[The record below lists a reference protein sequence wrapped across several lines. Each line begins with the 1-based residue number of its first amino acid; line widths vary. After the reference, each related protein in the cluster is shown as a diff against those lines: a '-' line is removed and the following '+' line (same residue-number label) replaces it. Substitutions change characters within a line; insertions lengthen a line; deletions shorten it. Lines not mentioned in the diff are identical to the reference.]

1 MTNELIAL
9 SIVCLAALIHASF
22 QLSISTLTLMSG
34 HTIGRGRS
42 HTRLVSLLGGFT
54 AGAATMTTLL
64 VCTLAFTFAHLTTS
78 HVVPPVLWAAA
89 CGLLFG
95 VGIAVWMFYYR
106 HGKGTILWLP
116 RPTSEFLAARSKK
129 TKNTGEAFALGLAS
143 VFGELLFIIAPL
155 VTATLVLLPLS
166 SDYQLLGT
174 LLYVG
179 ISMSSLL
186 LVALL
191 VSGGHKLSHI
201 QRWRETNKNFL
212 QFAAGTALFVLGFY
226 LYVNEV
232 LVLPAAT
239 TGGIS

>member
-1 MTNELIAL
+1 MTDIVAL

-34 HTIGRGRS
+34 HALGRGQS

-54 AGAATMTTLL
+54 AGAATMTILL
-64 VCTLAFTFAHLTTS
+64 LCTIGLWLSHTVTTPTIPS
-78 HVVPPVLWAAA
+78 VLWATA

-95 VGIAVWMFYYR
+95 VGMAVWLFYYR
-106 HGKGTILWLP
+106 RARGTMLWLP
-116 RPTSEFLAARSKK
+116 RPTAEFLAERSKR

-143 VFGELLFIIAPL
+143 VFGELLFVIAPIFVSVL
-155 VTATLVLLPLS
+155 VILPLS
-166 SDYQLLGT
+166 NDKQLLAII
-174 LLYVG
+174 LYVV
-179 ISMSSLL
+179 ISIFSLL
-186 LVALL
+186 TVAVL
-191 VSGGHKLSHI
+191 VSGGHKLSDI

-232 LVLPAAT
+232 LVTPLAA
-239 TGGIS
+239 GGAS

>member
-1 MTNELIAL
+1 MTEIVAL

-34 HTIGRGRS
+34 HALGRGQS

-54 AGAATMTTLL
+54 AGAATMTILL
-64 VCTLAFTFAHLTTS
+64 LCTIGLWLGYIVTTPTIPS
-78 HVVPPVLWAAA
+78 VLWATA

-95 VGIAVWMFYYR
+95 VGMAVWLFYYR
-106 HGKGTILWLP
+106 RARGTMLWLP
-116 RPTSEFLAARSKK
+116 RPTAEFLAERSKR

-143 VFGELLFIIAPL
+143 VFGELLFVIAPIFVSVL
-155 VTATLVLLPLS
+155 VILPLS
-166 SDYQLLGT
+166 SDKQLLAII
-174 LLYVG
+174 LYVV
-179 ISMSSLL
+179 ISMFSLL
-186 LVALL
+186 AVAVL
-191 VSGGHKLSHI
+191 VSGGHKLSDI

-232 LVLPAAT
+232 LVTPLAA
-239 TGGIS
+239 GGTS